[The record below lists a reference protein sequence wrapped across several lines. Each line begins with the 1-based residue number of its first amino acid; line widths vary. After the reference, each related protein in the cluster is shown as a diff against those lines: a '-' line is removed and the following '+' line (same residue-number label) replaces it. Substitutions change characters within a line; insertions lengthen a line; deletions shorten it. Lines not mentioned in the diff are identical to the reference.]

1 MSFALDIRKFAEKAK
16 GRADL
21 AVKGV
26 VIAFA
31 GKIDER
37 SPVGDAKYWI
47 YNRGTK
53 EAPDYVDYLA
63 YRDPPEGYVGGRFR
77 GNWQLGVGSMPGGVL
92 NRVDP
97 TGERVR
103 AEIGA
108 AIPGEAAGEIYWLA
122 NNVPYAQRIENGW
135 SRQAPTGVVGLTVTE
150 FDSFVTAAV
159 ADAKAAL
166 P

>member
-16 GRADL
+16 DRADI

-37 SPVGDAKYWI
+37 SPVGDASYW
-47 YNRGTK
+47 K
-53 EAPDYVDYLA
+53 S
-63 YRDPPEGYVGGRFR
+63 PPPRGYVGGRFR

-97 TGERVR
+97 SGDRVR
-103 AEIGA
+103 AEIGSA
-108 AIPGEAAGEIYWLA
+108 VPGDAAGKVYWLA

-135 SRQAPTGVVGLTVTE
+135 SRQAPTGLVGLTVTE
-150 FDSFVTAAV
+150 FDSFVSAAV
-159 ADAKAAL
+159 ADAKAAR